1 MISIEKY
8 RINELLAITILI
20 LYFYVFKI
28 KENQS
33 YFKSKYWLGISK
45 NLIKSLIPLQILA
58 AIGAIVWYTN
68 IRNNPPDIGLLSY
81 KLFNNPM
88 YDLLVLL
95 FLFGSILWPLSLLQ
109 NKLIENKTIFKS
121 LLSCFGLFI
130 AAIAGI
136 LLQAGTF
143 EANNISPST
152 IISITLFNTTI
163 ILSDGIGWCA
173 RLLYQTLYQ

>member
-1 MISIEKY
+1 
-8 RINELLAITILI
+8 
-20 LYFYVFKI
+20 
-28 KENQS
+28 
-33 YFKSKYWLGISK
+33 
-45 NLIKSLIPLQILA
+45 
-58 AIGAIVWYTN
+58 
-68 IRNNPPDIGLLSY
+68 
-81 KLFNNPM
+81 M

-173 RLLYQTLYQ
+173 RLLYQTLY